1 MKTVIVT
8 LGIIVTLAISTALA
22 VMYTGLYNVATD
34 WKDPAWLR
42 WVLVTTR
49 ESSIERRAQ
58 ALQAPADLCDP
69 QRIARGFGAFRDMC
83 AICHTLPGDDPT
95 PLTRGL
101 NPAPPDLAKGEGHM
115 SETEVFWVIKNGIR
129 MTGMPAWHPS
139 HSEGELWDIVAFIKV
154 LPDMRVEEIDLL
166 KQRYPT
172 PSGQGAEPAHAPS
185 PH

>member
-8 LGIIVTLAISTALA
+8 LAIAVVLASSTALA
-22 VMYTGLYNVATD
+22 VMYTGLFNVATA
-34 WKDPAWLR
+34 WEDPAWLR
-42 WVLVTTR
+42 WALVTTR

-58 ALQAPADLCDP
+58 ALQAPADLGDP

-83 AICHTLPGDDPT
+83 AICHTLPGKEPT

-101 NPAPPDLAKGEGHM
+101 NPPPPDLAEGDEQM
-115 SETEVFWVIKNGIR
+115 SDAETFWVVKNGIR

-139 HSEGELWDIVAFIKV
+139 HSDEELWDIVAFIKA
-154 LPDMRVEEIDLL
+154 LPDMGAEEINGLQ
-166 KQRYPT
+166 QRFP
-172 PSGQGAEPAHAPS
+172 PPAGQGVEPVHAPS